1 MNSFLLAHKRALLAK
16 TEISIGVDI
25 NPTPEQDAIL
35 VSELAITPLIAEEAL
50 RAKSLDYFANN
61 ESILAG
67 LHAEVTFAIECA
79 ASGEPALEPAWAK
92 LMRACGCRQTNL
104 AQGAGTLFNPSSQQ
118 GETLSIHIYMDKTR
132 HVLTACRGTFSI
144 NFEAQ
149 EFPRFQFQFRGKYTN
164 PQSQSFPQTQT
175 KSFIQPELPSA
186 QTISVF
192 RLGTIDLGV
201 ERFRFELNNNFPYS
215 ARLNEEQIDIVGR
228 EPAGQMTIRD
238 PGIENESENKNIF
251 QSAEN
256 AQKQSLQIK
265 LGKISGHQIEFTFPQ
280 VQVKPPRY
288 DLSYG
293 IQNLE
298 IPLVFLPLMGDD
310 EFSITVS

>member
-16 TEISIGVDI
+16 TEISIGVDAE
-25 NPTPEQDAIL
+25 PTPEQNAIL
-35 VSELAITPLIAEEAL
+35 VSELAITPLLAEEAL
-50 RAKSLDYFANN
+50 RAKSLAYFAND

-79 ASGEPALEPAWAK
+79 ASGETALEPAWAK
-92 LMRACGCRQTNL
+92 LMRACGCRQTSL
-104 AQGAGTLFNPSSQQ
+104 AQGAGTLFNPISQQ

-144 NFEAQ
+144 HFEAQ
-149 EFPRFQFQFRGKYTN
+149 EFPRFVFQFRGKYTN

-175 KSFIQPELPSA
+175 QNFIQPELPSA
-186 QTISVF
+186 ETITIF
-192 RLGTIDLGV
+192 RLGNIDLVV
-201 ERFRFELNNNFPYS
+201 ERFRFELNNSFPYS

-228 EPAGQMTIRD
+228 EPSGQMTIRD
-238 PGIENESENKNIF
+238 PGLESENIF
-251 QSAEN
+251 QNVEN
-256 AQKQSLQIK
+256 ARKQSLQIK
-265 LGKISGHQIEFTFPQ
+265 LGKTAGHQIEFTFPQ

-288 DLSYG
+288 SASQG

-298 IPLVFLPLMGDD
+298 LPLVFLPLTGDD

>member
-16 TEISIGVDI
+16 TEISLGVDAE
-25 NPTPEQDAIL
+25 PTPEQNAIL
-35 VSELAITPLIAEEAL
+35 VSELAITPLLAEEAL
-50 RAKSLDYFANN
+50 RAKSLAHFANN

-79 ASGEPALEPAWAK
+79 ASGETALEPAWAK
-92 LMRACGCRQTNL
+92 LMRACGCRQTSL
-104 AQGAGTLFNPSSQQ
+104 TQGAGTLFNPTSQQ

-144 NFEAQ
+144 HFEAQ
-149 EFPRFQFQFRGKYTN
+149 EFPRFVFQFRGKYTN
-164 PQSQSFPQTQT
+164 PQSQAFPKTQTQN
-175 KSFIQPELPSA
+175 FIQPELPSA
-186 QTISVF
+186 QTITVF
-192 RLGTIDLGV
+192 RLGNIDLGV

-228 EPAGQMTIRD
+228 EPSGQMTIRD
-238 PGIENESENKNIF
+238 PGLESENIF
-251 QSAEN
+251 QIVEN
-256 AQKQSLQIK
+256 ARMQSLQIK
-265 LGKISGHQIEFTFPQ
+265 LGKTPGHQIEFTFPQ

-288 DLSYG
+288 DASYG

-298 IPLVFLPLMGDD
+298 LPLVFLPLNGDD